1 MDRKESYYEIDLGD
15 LFKDST
21 LDEMF
26 YARDLKQR
34 KLFLMGE
41 IDEGIMELIVKH
53 ILQYNADDKDI
64 PIEERVP
71 VKLYISSPGG
81 SVDAGFELIDAI
93 EASKTPVYT
102 INTGFEYSMGFLI
115 GLAGDIRYATQNAKF
130 LMHDGSSC
138 VYSSGTKAQDV
149 MKFNQ
154 RIEDR
159 IKEYVLKHSKISE
172 EEYDRNLRVEW
183 YLFAD
188 EAKEKGFADK
198 IVGVDCDIDEI
209 V

>member
-64 PIEERVP
+64 PIEERVR
-71 VKLYISSPGG
+71 
-81 SVDAGFELIDAI
+81 E
-93 EASKTPVYT
+93 
-102 INTGFEYSMGFLI
+102 
-115 GLAGDIRYATQNAKF
+115 
-130 LMHDGSSC
+130 
-138 VYSSGTKAQDV
+138 
-149 MKFNQ
+149 
-154 RIEDR
+154 
-159 IKEYVLKHSKISE
+159 
-172 EEYDRNLRVEW
+172 
-183 YLFAD
+183 
-188 EAKEKGFADK
+188 
-198 IVGVDCDIDEI
+198 
-209 V
+209 